1 MRESH
6 VDQRCAFVISKNAE
20 NVFPFLCTND
30 NESKRELMIESKLN
44 FASAGEIRLGGYGRE
59 MIKYV
64 IENQLLDADTWA
76 ILVDQFRRRE
86 DSSNGGWR
94 GEYWGKMMRGAS
106 LTYRAT
112 KNEKLYSVLV
122 DTVKD
127 MLTTQDKLGRF
138 STYSTETEFTNWDM
152 WARKYVIL
160 GMAYFTD
167 VCKSKALKNKI
178 ISALRRHADYIIDKV
193 GEGRLGILDT
203 SERIG
208 AMNSASIL
216 EAFVRMYSLTEDKK
230 YLDYAAYIIS
240 TGMCKGADLVDLCLN
255 RKMYPYQFPVTKA
268 YEMMSCFEGLLE
280 YYKHTGNPDHL
291 LAVESFVDMIVKTDY
306 TLIGCSGCN
315 HEFLDNSTS
324 TQTEPAKADVMQ
336 ETCVTVTFIKLCAK
350 LLSVTGNAK
359 YAEYIERSG
368 LNAMYGAVN
377 NEKQMMKRAFVR
389 TWLPGGEV
397 YVIERRDGYP
407 FDSYSPLY
415 QDRRAIRCG
424 GVQLIGDD
432 ERHYGCCVCIGSAG
446 TAIMGLFALMK
457 NDGGVYVNLYNDC
470 RFTTEIDE
478 EQIRVNVK
486 ADPYSSSGAK
496 IKIDGK
502 GKSFTLALRIPTWAE
517 SFTARV
523 NGEEIVGE
531 EQNGYLLINRVWDKD
546 KVDVSFK
553 ASVKMHVINKKIA
566 FTKGPI
572 ALAGDRRLYD
582 ISSPVSMSV
591 RDGKRVR
598 AKRVAN
604 DTFTSNL
611 ALEIKT
617 RDGSIT
623 LCDYAQSGKDYDD
636 EKSKITVWMDKK

>member
-1 MRESH
+1 
-6 VDQRCAFVISKNAE
+6 
-20 NVFPFLCTND
+20 
-30 NESKRELMIESKLN
+30 MIESRIR
-44 FASAGEIRLGGYGRE
+44 FASAGEIALGGYGGE

-86 DSSNGGWR
+86 DSYNGGWR

-127 MLTTQDKLGRF
+127 MLSVQDKLGRF
-138 STYSTETEFTNWDM
+138 STYSTETEFTDWDM

-167 VCKSKALKNKI
+167 ICKSKALKNKI

-193 GEGRLGILDT
+193 GVGKIGILDT

-240 TGMCKGADLVDLCLN
+240 TGMCKGTSLVDLCL
-255 RKMYPYQFPVTKA
+255 KKELYPYQFPITKA

-291 LAVESFVDMIVKTDY
+291 LAVENFVDMIIKTDY

-324 TQTEPAKADVMQ
+324 TQTEPATADVMQ
-336 ETCVTVTFIKLCAK
+336 ETCVTVTFMKLCAK
-350 LLSVTGNAK
+350 LLSVTGKAK

-389 TWLPGGEV
+389 TWLQGGEV
-397 YVIERRDGYP
+397 YVIDRRDGYP

-415 QDRRAIRCG
+415 HDRRAIRCG
-424 GVQLIGDD
+424 GVQLIGDN

-446 TAIMGLFALMK
+446 TAIMGLFAIMK
-457 NDGGVYVNLYNDC
+457 RDDGVYVNLYNDC
-470 RFTTEIDE
+470 IFKSKIDR
-478 EQIRVNVK
+478 EQIRVSVK
-486 ADPYSSSGAK
+486 ADPYSSNGAK
-496 IKIDGK
+496 IKVDGK

-517 SFTARV
+517 NFTVRV
-523 NGEEIVGE
+523 NGEETAGE
-531 EQNGYLLINRVWDKD
+531 EENGYFLINRVWEKD
-546 KVDVSFK
+546 RVEVSFK

-591 RDGKRVR
+591 RDGKKVR
-598 AKRVAN
+598 ARRVSN
-604 DTFTSNL
+604 VIFDTNL

-623 LCDYAQSGKDYDD
+623 LCDYAQSGKNYDD
-636 EKSKITVWMDKK
+636 ENSKITVWMDQK